1 MTTAQRVWCQVPAWW
16 VPVWVSLHGDTHV
29 PDPLEDAVFR
39 LIELERGQSRDI
51 ALMLQVDVSLVHSAL
66 DSLEAAGRIQQQGE
80 QWVLRLAQTRDE
92 APREREGW
100 VVWDAQAR
108 RPLLQVVLGARP
120 HHEPNAPEGWELLAC
135 DANPSQGKRPKDRE
149 VEQALS
155 YLPELPELRGLEPLG
170 SGLRTFDPGLIRRI
184 RRNSR
189 ERLEAGNAYV
199 PVEFRPVTGSV
210 VWRPCVFPFA
220 RAPSELDPAAWEGLL
235 GRVDAASRHRLEARQ
250 EDAAGTIAQFALLE
264 AGYSS
269 MSELREAAS
278 RKARYTLAGVWDNPG
293 WDKLQ
298 PMIVTAEIFATIAH
312 AVKHASRRQSLH
324 CWADVLEFLMGLLHQ
339 RFSAAFVKDRFREV
353 RSMPG
358 SLRKERVLAQR
369 SVLRGSVDHLLGVVA
384 EDKGLDRLRDALER
398 SASIGTRVLGLA
410 FARVFVPGT
419 GKHLDPALAECP
431 AFFDELS
438 EANAL
443 RVAVVHLD
451 VDGARSAEEIEL
463 EDFRHRV
470 LRLAQASMQ
479 ISMQ

>member
-1 MTTAQRVWCQVPAWW
+1 MTTAQRVWCRVPAWW
-16 VPVWVSLHGDTHV
+16 IPVWVSLLGDTHV
-29 PDPLEDAVFR
+29 TDPLEDAVFR
-39 LIELERGQSRDI
+39 LIELGRGQSRDI
-51 ALMLQVDVSLVHSAL
+51 ALTLQVDVSLVHSAL
-66 DSLEAAGRIQQQGE
+66 DSLEETGRIQQQGE
-80 QWVLRLAQTRDE
+80 QWVVRQEPTRDE
-92 APREREGW
+92 TPREREGW
-100 VVWDAQAR
+100 AVWDSQAR

-120 HHEPNAPEGWELLAC
+120 HVEPNAPEGWELLSC
-135 DANPSQGKRPKDRE
+135 DADPAQSKRPKDGDVDR
-149 VEQALS
+149 ALS

-189 ERLEAGNAYV
+189 ERLVSGSAYV

-220 RAPSELDPAAWEGLL
+220 RAPSELDPAAWGGLL
-235 GRVDAASRHRLEARQ
+235 GRVDAASRQRLEARQ
-250 EDAAGTIAQFALLE
+250 EDAAGTIARFALQE

-278 RKARYTLAGVWDNPG
+278 RKARYELAGVWDNPG

-298 PMIVTAEIFATIAH
+298 QMIVTAEIFATIAH
-312 AVKHASRRQSLH
+312 AVKHASRRQALH

-339 RFSAAFVKDRFREV
+339 RFAEAFSKDRFREV
-353 RSMPG
+353 RNLPV

-384 EDKGLDRLRDALER
+384 DDNKLGSLRDALER
-398 SASIGTRVLGLA
+398 SASIGPRILGLA
-410 FARVFVPGT
+410 FARVFVPDV
-419 GKHLDPALAECP
+419 GKLLEPALADCP

-438 EANAL
+438 EANVM
-443 RVAVVHLD
+443 RTRVVHLD
-451 VDGARSAEEIEL
+451 VGETDSAEDLDL

-470 LRLAQASMQ
+470 LRLAQVSMQ